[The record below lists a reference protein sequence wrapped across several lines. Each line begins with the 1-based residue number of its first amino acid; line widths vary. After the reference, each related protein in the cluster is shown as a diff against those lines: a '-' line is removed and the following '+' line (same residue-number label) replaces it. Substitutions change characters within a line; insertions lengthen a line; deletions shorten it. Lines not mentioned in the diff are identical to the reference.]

1 MSTKPRS
8 IGWLGTGRMGAAM
21 AARLIDAGEDVTVW
35 NRTPSK
41 TGPLVARGA
50 RAVER
55 ITDLGGCDVV
65 FVMVSTPGDLEEV
78 VCGEHG
84 LLSAGGDGTDL
95 DGADRRPGVIVDCST
110 VSAEA
115 SARVRAAVNAAG
127 AGFLAAPVSGNPHV
141 VAEGGCCIVASG
153 PAEVFERVRPYL
165 EEIAKVAVHAG
176 EEEQSR
182 LVKLCHN
189 LYLGMMV
196 QALAEVTSLAEK
208 GGTDRA
214 AFLEFLGGT
223 VVASDWVRKRTDAL
237 VRRDWTPTF
246 TTELLRKDFDLG
258 LDAARSLE
266 VPMPVG
272 AMVYQLIQTA
282 IGTGLRHEDFL
293 SLYELQAAG
302 AALPADQTPPAR
314 PDTARQPD
322 AAGGVSMSLQEF
334 VPTPRFEEYSE
345 AFGDFYRM
353 ERREDGVLLVRGH
366 TQGGPVQLSVQN
378 HRSLGQMLRTVAA
391 DPENEVLILTG
402 SGEEFM
408 MDSDPEGFALEEA
421 DLEYWAYEYAYKDGR
436 NNVSALVNDLEIPTI
451 GLLNGSGFHSEIVL
465 MCDITLAADDATLF
479 DLHYDIGSVPADGIH
494 NAFQELLGV
503 KRAAYALLTGEAITA
518 QQALDWGMVNEVMPR
533 DDLVAR
539 AYQIADHIMTQ
550 PRTIRRLTTQIVRRP
565 WKQRIVSDLD
575 GGFGIQM
582 FGHLAKKR
590 AVHGE
595 QHIRSTV
602 DYVREG
608 RKNNFD

>member
-8 IGWLGTGRMGAAM
+8 IGWLGAGRMGAAM

-78 VCGEHG
+78 VCGEQG
-84 LLSAGGDGTDL
+84 LLTADRAGAELAGAEL
-95 DGADRRPGVIVDCST
+95 AGADHRPVTIVDCST
-110 VSAEA
+110 VSEEA

-127 AGFLAAPVSGNPHV
+127 ADFLAAPVSGNPHV

-153 PAEVFERVRPYL
+153 PAEVFQRVRPYL

-272 AMVYQLIQTA
+272 GLVYQLIQSA

-302 AALPADQTPPAR
+302 AALPANQTPPANQTL
-314 PDTARQPD
+314 P
-322 AAGGVSMSLQEF
+322 
-334 VPTPRFEEYSE
+334 EE
-345 AFGDFYRM
+345 
-353 ERREDGVLLVRGH
+353 
-366 TQGGPVQLSVQN
+366 
-378 HRSLGQMLRTVAA
+378 
-391 DPENEVLILTG
+391 
-402 SGEEFM
+402 
-408 MDSDPEGFALEEA
+408 
-421 DLEYWAYEYAYKDGR
+421 
-436 NNVSALVNDLEIPTI
+436 
-451 GLLNGSGFHSEIVL
+451 
-465 MCDITLAADDATLF
+465 
-479 DLHYDIGSVPADGIH
+479 
-494 NAFQELLGV
+494 
-503 KRAAYALLTGEAITA
+503 
-518 QQALDWGMVNEVMPR
+518 
-533 DDLVAR
+533 
-539 AYQIADHIMTQ
+539 
-550 PRTIRRLTTQIVRRP
+550 
-565 WKQRIVSDLD
+565 
-575 GGFGIQM
+575 
-582 FGHLAKKR
+582 
-590 AVHGE
+590 
-595 QHIRSTV
+595 
-602 DYVREG
+602 
-608 RKNNFD
+608 

>member
-35 NRTPSK
+35 NRTASK
-41 TGPLVARGA
+41 TAPLVARGA

-55 ITDLGGCDVV
+55 IADLSGCDVV
-65 FVMVSTPGDLEEV
+65 FIMVSTPGDLEEV
-78 VCGEHG
+78 VCGEDG
-84 LLSAGGDGTDL
+84 LLSGYRARPDL
-95 DGADRRPGVIVDCST
+95 AGADLAGADLAGADLAGVDRAGADPAWAARGPVTIVDCST
-110 VSAEA
+110 VSAET

-127 AGFLAAPVSGNPHV
+127 ADFLAAPVSGNPHV

-153 PAEVFERVRPYL
+153 PAEVFQRVRPSL
-165 EEIAKVAVHAG
+165 EEIAKIAVHAG

-272 AMVYQLIQTA
+272 ALVYQLIQSA

-302 AALPADQTPPAR
+302 AALPAKQALPANQTPP
-314 PDTARQPD
+314 
-322 AAGGVSMSLQEF
+322 
-334 VPTPRFEEYSE
+334 EE
-345 AFGDFYRM
+345 
-353 ERREDGVLLVRGH
+353 
-366 TQGGPVQLSVQN
+366 
-378 HRSLGQMLRTVAA
+378 
-391 DPENEVLILTG
+391 
-402 SGEEFM
+402 
-408 MDSDPEGFALEEA
+408 
-421 DLEYWAYEYAYKDGR
+421 
-436 NNVSALVNDLEIPTI
+436 
-451 GLLNGSGFHSEIVL
+451 
-465 MCDITLAADDATLF
+465 
-479 DLHYDIGSVPADGIH
+479 
-494 NAFQELLGV
+494 
-503 KRAAYALLTGEAITA
+503 
-518 QQALDWGMVNEVMPR
+518 
-533 DDLVAR
+533 
-539 AYQIADHIMTQ
+539 
-550 PRTIRRLTTQIVRRP
+550 
-565 WKQRIVSDLD
+565 
-575 GGFGIQM
+575 
-582 FGHLAKKR
+582 
-590 AVHGE
+590 
-595 QHIRSTV
+595 
-602 DYVREG
+602 
-608 RKNNFD
+608 

>member
-1 MSTKPRS
+1 MVEEQRMSTKPRS

-78 VCGEHG
+78 VCGEQG
-84 LLSAGGDGTDL
+84 LLTADRAGAELAGAEL
-95 DGADRRPGVIVDCST
+95 AGADRRPVTIVDCST
-110 VSAEA
+110 VSEEA

-127 AGFLAAPVSGNPHV
+127 ADFLAAPVSGNPHV

-153 PAEVFERVRPYL
+153 PAEVFQRVRPYL

-223 VVASDWVRKRTDAL
+223 VVASDWVRKRTGAL

-272 AMVYQLIQTA
+272 GLVYQLIQSA

-302 AALPADQTPPAR
+302 AALPANQTPPANQTL
-314 PDTARQPD
+314 P
-322 AAGGVSMSLQEF
+322 
-334 VPTPRFEEYSE
+334 EE
-345 AFGDFYRM
+345 
-353 ERREDGVLLVRGH
+353 
-366 TQGGPVQLSVQN
+366 
-378 HRSLGQMLRTVAA
+378 
-391 DPENEVLILTG
+391 
-402 SGEEFM
+402 
-408 MDSDPEGFALEEA
+408 
-421 DLEYWAYEYAYKDGR
+421 
-436 NNVSALVNDLEIPTI
+436 
-451 GLLNGSGFHSEIVL
+451 
-465 MCDITLAADDATLF
+465 
-479 DLHYDIGSVPADGIH
+479 
-494 NAFQELLGV
+494 
-503 KRAAYALLTGEAITA
+503 
-518 QQALDWGMVNEVMPR
+518 
-533 DDLVAR
+533 
-539 AYQIADHIMTQ
+539 
-550 PRTIRRLTTQIVRRP
+550 
-565 WKQRIVSDLD
+565 
-575 GGFGIQM
+575 
-582 FGHLAKKR
+582 
-590 AVHGE
+590 
-595 QHIRSTV
+595 
-602 DYVREG
+602 
-608 RKNNFD
+608 

>member
-8 IGWLGTGRMGAAM
+8 IGWLGTGRMGEAM

-35 NRTPSK
+35 NRTASK
-41 TGPLVARGA
+41 TAPLVARGA

-55 ITDLGGCDVV
+55 IADLSGCDVV
-65 FVMVSTPGDLEEV
+65 FIMVSTPSDLEEV
-78 VCGEHG
+78 VCGEDG
-84 LLSAGGDGTDL
+84 LLSGYRARPDL
-95 DGADRRPGVIVDCST
+95 AGADLAGADLAGVDRAGADLARAARGPVTIVDCST
-110 VSAEA
+110 VSAET

-127 AGFLAAPVSGNPHV
+127 ADFLAAPVSGNPHV

-153 PAEVFERVRPYL
+153 PAEVFQRVRPSL
-165 EEIAKVAVHAG
+165 EEIAKIAVHAG

-272 AMVYQLIQTA
+272 ALVYQLIQSA

-302 AALPADQTPPAR
+302 AALPAKQAPPA
-314 PDTARQPD
+314 
-322 AAGGVSMSLQEF
+322 
-334 VPTPRFEEYSE
+334 
-345 AFGDFYRM
+345 
-353 ERREDGVLLVRGH
+353 
-366 TQGGPVQLSVQN
+366 
-378 HRSLGQMLRTVAA
+378 
-391 DPENEVLILTG
+391 
-402 SGEEFM
+402 
-408 MDSDPEGFALEEA
+408 
-421 DLEYWAYEYAYKDGR
+421 K
-436 NNVSALVNDLEIPTI
+436 
-451 GLLNGSGFHSEIVL
+451 
-465 MCDITLAADDATLF
+465 
-479 DLHYDIGSVPADGIH
+479 
-494 NAFQELLGV
+494 
-503 KRAAYALLTGEAITA
+503 
-518 QQALDWGMVNEVMPR
+518 QALPAN
-533 DDLVAR
+533 
-539 AYQIADHIMTQ
+539 QT
-550 PRTIRRLTTQIVRRP
+550 RP
-565 WKQRIVSDLD
+565 
-575 GGFGIQM
+575 
-582 FGHLAKKR
+582 
-590 AVHGE
+590 E
-595 QHIRSTV
+595 
-602 DYVREG
+602 E
-608 RKNNFD
+608 

>member
-55 ITDLGGCDVV
+55 ITGLGGCDVV

-78 VCGEHG
+78 VCGEQG
-84 LLSAGGDGTDL
+84 LLTAGRAGAEL
-95 DGADRRPGVIVDCST
+95 AGADRRPVTIVDCST
-110 VSAEA
+110 VSEEA

-127 AGFLAAPVSGNPHV
+127 ADFLAAPVSGNPHV

-153 PAEVFERVRPYL
+153 PAEVFQRVRPYL

-272 AMVYQLIQTA
+272 ALVYQLIQSA

-302 AALPADQTPPAR
+302 AALPANQTPPANQTL
-314 PDTARQPD
+314 P
-322 AAGGVSMSLQEF
+322 
-334 VPTPRFEEYSE
+334 EE
-345 AFGDFYRM
+345 
-353 ERREDGVLLVRGH
+353 
-366 TQGGPVQLSVQN
+366 
-378 HRSLGQMLRTVAA
+378 
-391 DPENEVLILTG
+391 
-402 SGEEFM
+402 
-408 MDSDPEGFALEEA
+408 
-421 DLEYWAYEYAYKDGR
+421 
-436 NNVSALVNDLEIPTI
+436 
-451 GLLNGSGFHSEIVL
+451 
-465 MCDITLAADDATLF
+465 
-479 DLHYDIGSVPADGIH
+479 
-494 NAFQELLGV
+494 
-503 KRAAYALLTGEAITA
+503 
-518 QQALDWGMVNEVMPR
+518 
-533 DDLVAR
+533 
-539 AYQIADHIMTQ
+539 
-550 PRTIRRLTTQIVRRP
+550 
-565 WKQRIVSDLD
+565 
-575 GGFGIQM
+575 
-582 FGHLAKKR
+582 
-590 AVHGE
+590 
-595 QHIRSTV
+595 
-602 DYVREG
+602 
-608 RKNNFD
+608 